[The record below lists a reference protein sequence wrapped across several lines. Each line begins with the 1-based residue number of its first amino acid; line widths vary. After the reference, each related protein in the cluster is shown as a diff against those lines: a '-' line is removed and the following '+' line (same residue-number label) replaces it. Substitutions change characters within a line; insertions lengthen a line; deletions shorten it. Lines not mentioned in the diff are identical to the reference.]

1 MMDVLMDPA
10 SPNKVICPHILCA
23 CGDMSFS
30 GSQCIDRNFFN
41 YAQNKRRTTSG

>member
-23 CGDMSFS
+23 NSDMSFN
-30 GSQCIDRNFFN
+30 GSECIDRNFFN
-41 YAQNKRRTTSG
+41 GAQNKQRSTSG